1 MINAIRRAIDKK
13 GRLPLGAH
21 LIAPWADLY
30 EAGLTPFAAIQVM
43 IEIEKEFSI
52 EFPDSMLNRESLA
65 SINSLFERLRKLSSL
80 HPSFPNFVT
89 LQTRSGSSWPLSAGP
104 KRLHWRRYR

>member
-13 GRLPLGAH
+13 GKLPLGAH

-43 IEIEKEFSI
+43 IEIEKELSI

-65 SINSLFERLRKLSSL
+65 SINSLYECLRKLCPPASYS
-80 HPSFPNFVT
+80 N
-89 LQTRSGSSWPLSAGP
+89 AA
-104 KRLHWRRYR
+104 